1 MNIPLHTILKNI
13 CTQTKSFK
21 KTEFVKKMKEK
32 HSILKNNHTFILP
45 SQIDMKLYPGDLF
58 RYGDENFISGLC
70 IIIKVE
76 YKKVKNLDTSMSDKY
91 IDHFVIKTGD
101 IYKKLFINNYF
112 FLADEAYDTKEI
124 KNLLKNELHYK
135 ILIKENKRNNKNKK
149 EKMTE
154 SKIEIYKNRL
164 SIERTFN
171 RIKNNK
177 KIMI

>member
-13 CTQTKSFK
+13 GTQIKSFK

-45 SQIDMKLYPGDLF
+45 SQIDMKLSPGDLF
-58 RYGDENFISGLC
+58 RYGDENFLSGLC

-112 FLADEAYDTKEI
+112 VFKYNQMSNKMANI
-124 KNLLKNELHYK
+124 QK
-135 ILIKENKRNNKNKK
+135 IF
-149 EKMTE
+149 
-154 SKIEIYKNRL
+154 KIESNEKDIDIAKH
-164 SIERTFN
+164 
-171 RIKNNK
+171 NNVFDYVDELVSNHEK
-177 KIMI
+177 TKI

>member
-1 MNIPLHTILKNI
+1 MNIPLHAILKNI
-13 CTQTKSFK
+13 NTQTKSFN

-45 SQIDMKLYPGDLF
+45 SQIDMKLSPGDLF

-112 FLADEAYDTKEI
+112 VFKYNQMSNKMANI
-124 KNLLKNELHYK
+124 QK
-135 ILIKENKRNNKNKK
+135 IF
-149 EKMTE
+149 
-154 SKIEIYKNRL
+154 KIE
-164 SIERTFN
+164 
-171 RIKNNK
+171 NNEK
-177 KIMI
+177 DIDITKYNNVFDYVDELVSNHEKTKI